1 MIEYS
6 YDHLHLASADAFATA
21 QWFADNFGAE
31 VRNPWTE
38 PNGVAHVMVNLKGV
52 DIFVK
57 SLAEKP
63 TVKSNSTRSY
73 GLEHFAI
80 LTNDLDAAVPE
91 LKAKG
96 VTFVADISA
105 TALPGVRH
113 AFLSG
118 PDDILIELIEHKP
131 V

>member
-21 QWFADNFGAE
+21 QWFADRFGA
-31 VRNPWTE
+31 VVTNPWTE
-38 PNGVAHVMVNLKGV
+38 PNGVQHVMVNLKGV

-57 SLAEKP
+57 SRAEKP
-63 TVKSNSTRSY
+63 TVESNSRRAY

-80 LTNDLDAAVPE
+80 LASDLDAAVAE
-91 LKAKG
+91 LKANG
-96 VTFVADISA
+96 VTVVADVSA
-105 TALPGVRH
+105 TPLPGVRH
-113 AFLSG
+113 AFVSG
-118 PDDILIELIEHKP
+118 PDDILIELIERKP

>member
-1 MIEYS
+1 MIDYS
-6 YDHLHLASADAFATA
+6 YHHLHLSSADAFATA

-31 VRNPWTE
+31 VTNPWTE
-38 PNGVAHVMVNLKGV
+38 PNGVQHVMVNLKGV
-52 DIFVK
+52 NIFVK

-63 TVKSNSTRSY
+63 TVESNSTRAY

-80 LTNDLDAAVPE
+80 LTSDIDASEAE
-91 LKAKG
+91 LKARG
-96 VTFVADISA
+96 ITFVLDACA
-105 TALPGVRH
+105 TLIPGLRH

-118 PDDILIELIEHKP
+118 PDNILIELIERKP